1 MSIEAM
7 KQALRALEKQHNW
20 MVANGGTFAES
31 SKKAIFALEKAIEQ
45 AEKQEPVIGT
55 KTWFEDGKVVT
66 QHLHPSDIYTRPV
79 VHAVRCTYPQ
89 CQATN
94 GCVGACSKTA
104 PVHASDISAE
114 RVDETAK
121 GKHEPIKLRRG
132 NLLRCIETDELCTVW
147 ATSTSGKTLVHWGG
161 NDFTEYTV
169 EQIGELFWL
178 EPEPSDV
185 EIAAEQSDNY
195 AAFIAGVRFARVNL
209 PAPQKKEWVS
219 IPDWEI
225 HEMYNEP
232 TSDSEMIAFAREFE
246 AKLKEKNT

>member
-1 MSIEAM
+1 MIKTWQQRCEEHPGHEGIVTEQM
-7 KQALRALEKQHNW
+7 IRERMQEEIDELRQ
-20 MVANGGTFAES
+20 
-31 SKKAIFALEKAIEQ
+31 AIEQ

-104 PVHASDISAE
+104 PVHASDTNQE

-121 GKHEPIKLRRG
+121 DRHEPES
-132 NLLRCIETDELCTVW
+132 N
-147 ATSTSGKTLVHWGG
+147 
-161 NDFTEYTV
+161 N
-169 EQIGELFWL
+169 
-178 EPEPSDV
+178 V

-195 AAFIAGVRFARVNL
+195 AAFLAGVRFAKVNL
-209 PAPQKKEWVS
+209 LAPSKEWVGLT
-219 IPDWEI
+219 DG
-225 HEMYNEP
+225 EMVDLLKNYEGRLWTDIFP
-232 TSDSEMIAFAREFE
+232 AIE